1 MQTICRGSKCAVHC
15 VANDTNVDHAV
26 HMTNQGGRFCLVAF
40 PKKPVNFNLG
50 YLAVS
55 TFIFMK
61 LVGKEGMLLTE
72 LRLFFAMKQVETWH
86 VGVDSWP
93 CMGPPLIQLSDAQ

>member
-61 LVGKEGMLLTE
+61 SVGKEGMLL
-72 LRLFFAMKQVETWH
+72 L
-86 VGVDSWP
+86 GDS
-93 CMGPPLIQLSDAQ
+93 CNYLMLSMSNYYAIYLL

>member
-1 MQTICRGSKCAVHC
+1 MRTICRGCKCAVY
-15 VANDTNVDHAV
+15 
-26 HMTNQGGRFCLVAF
+26 MTNQGGRFCLVAF

-61 LVGKEGMLLTE
+61 SVGKEGMLLTE
-72 LRLFFAMKQVETWH
+72 LRLFFCNEA
-86 VGVDSWP
+86 G
-93 CMGPPLIQLSDAQ
+93 